1 MMHKKARGDF
11 PLVDRSGNPVIITGS
26 NGRYVI
32 TRQMLDDFAAEYAP
46 AINQIEDGFD
56 ANTPIEQKDPVSVII
71 RPVPTGGLIPHPDGV
86 AAANTFTI
94 TLQHVFP

>member
-1 MMHKKARGDF
+1 MTHGKALGDF
-11 PLVDRSGNPVIITGS
+11 PLVDRHGNPVIITGN

-32 TRQMLDDFAAEYAP
+32 TRQMLEDFATDYAP

-56 ANTPIEQKDPVSVII
+56 ANTPIEQKDPASVII
-71 RPVPTGGLIPHPDGV
+71 RPVPPGGFIPHPDGV
-86 AAANTFTI
+86 AAANTFKI